1 MPTFRYKA
9 RDRQGQ
15 IVSGVQEAENKEK
28 LLSGLKTI
36 GYTPLAVQPEK
47 SNVAGASR
55 PGIAGQDARPT
66 NVRMPSVSNPRIRG
80 NDRKTK
86 SPSLRGGKVND
97 TDLLMFTRELES
109 VVRSGMPI
117 LAGLRA
123 LGNQA
128 EQATLRKT
136 LQTVS
141 GDIEAGLKLSEAL
154 KKHPKVF
161 SDVYVT
167 SIMAGESSG
176 QLAEVLKR
184 LSALLENQI
193 ETKAGIMTATRYP
206 IIVLCVLFG
215 AFMVIVNFVLPRF
228 ADFYSKLDAE
238 LPLPT
243 LLLMAFGRFVH
254 QFWLLIMLCIG
265 LSIAALLWY
274 IQTPPGR
281 FMKDTLNLK
290 WPIFGPLF
298 KKIEISR
305 FASTLETLYSSG
317 VPIVEAFTICSKV
330 VGNVIVGRALIN
342 VREGIT
348 SGEQIAVAMQRSA
361 LFPPLVIQMIA
372 SGEQTGNLD
381 QHLRDIAS
389 HYDHQIKYTTKNLT
403 TLIEPILTVLLGG
416 MVLMFALAIFMP
428 MWKMISILKR

>member
-15 IVSGVQEAENKEK
+15 VISGVQDAESKEK

-36 GYTPLAVQPEK
+36 GYTPLAVQP
-47 SNVAGASR
+47 ASSAETSPQSERASTSSPRRR
-55 PGIAGQDARPT
+55 PSSATDSR
-66 NVRMPSVSNPRIRG
+66 R
-80 NDRKTK
+80 NDKTK
-86 SPSLRGGKVND
+86 SAFFLGGKVDD

-109 VVRSGMPI
+109 VVHSGMPI

-123 LGNQA
+123 LSNQT
-128 EQATLRKT
+128 ENTTLKKT
-136 LQTVS
+136 LQVVS
-141 GDIEAGLKLSEAL
+141 ADVEVGLKLSEAF
-154 KKHPKVF
+154 KRHPKVF

-176 QLAEVLKR
+176 QLVEVLKR
-184 LSALLENQI
+184 LSSLLENQI
-193 ETKAGIMTATRYP
+193 ETKAGIIAATRYP

-215 AFMVIVNFVLPRF
+215 AFMIIVNFVLPRF
-228 ADFYSKLDAE
+228 ADFYSKLNAD

-243 LLLMAFGRFVH
+243 LLLMGFGKFVH
-254 QFWLLIMLCIG
+254 EFWLPIMLGIG
-265 LSIAALLWY
+265 FSMAALLWY

-298 KKIEISR
+298 TKIEISR
-305 FASTLETLYSSG
+305 FASTLETLYASG
-317 VPIVEAFTICSKV
+317 VPIIEAFTICSKV
-330 VGNVIVGRALIN
+330 VGNVIVGRALLN
-342 VREGIT
+342 VREGIV
-348 SGEQIAVAMQRSA
+348 SGEQIAVALGRSS

-403 TLIEPILTVLLGG
+403 TLIEPILTVMLGG

-428 MWKMISILKR
+428 MWKLISVLKR